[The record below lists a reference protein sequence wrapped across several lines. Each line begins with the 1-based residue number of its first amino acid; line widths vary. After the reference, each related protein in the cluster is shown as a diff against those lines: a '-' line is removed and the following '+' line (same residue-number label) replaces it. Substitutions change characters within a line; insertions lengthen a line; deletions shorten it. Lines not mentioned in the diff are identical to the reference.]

1 MTQLSIENIKA
12 FINIALWIVRVLILC
27 SIIPVLPKMIEAKR
41 DEDERQFNKSIV
53 LLIMVIVVFVVSFPI
68 GSLITSTITSVP
80 GVK

>member
-1 MTQLSIENIKA
+1 MTQLSIANIKA
-12 FINIALWIVRVLILC
+12 FINIALWIVRVLIL
-27 SIIPVLPKMIEAKR
+27 SSLIPVLPKMIEAKR

-68 GSLITSTITSVP
+68 GNLITSTITSVP